1 MEKTP
6 NHLTQKRLWNKQQFE
21 LEEGILTIYRIG
33 LLNSKKLEIKFEDL
47 LDEKTITERSDYP
60 MLIGGVFLMTLATL
74 RIISDWGTT
83 DAALLVPCIGL
94 VFGMCMLIMGQL
106 AKTELVILKNKN
118 HLPIYFFRDK
128 DHAVALDLFLQELFE
143 QRKVYLVDKYWECV
157 DNPDLKAKNLDWLK
171 NTNIIN
177 LEEFRFLKQEENQP
191 YTPNKIRP
199 IGFHKECA

>member
-1 MEKTP
+1 MEK
-6 NHLTQKRLWNKQQFE
+6 NLNQLTQKRLWNKQQFE
-21 LEEGILTIYRIG
+21 LEEGILTIYKIG

-47 LDEKTITERSDYP
+47 LDEKTITERSDYA

-74 RIISDWGTT
+74 RISSNWGVP
-83 DAALLVPCIGL
+83 DVSLLVPCIGL
-94 VFGMCMLIMGQL
+94 VFSFCMLIMGQL

-128 DHAVALDLFLQELFE
+128 AHAVELDLFLHELFE

-157 DNPDLKAKNLDWLK
+157 DNPDLRAENLDWLK

-177 LEEFRFLKQEENQP
+177 LEEFRFLKQEENHP
-191 YTPNKIRP
+191 YIPTKIRP